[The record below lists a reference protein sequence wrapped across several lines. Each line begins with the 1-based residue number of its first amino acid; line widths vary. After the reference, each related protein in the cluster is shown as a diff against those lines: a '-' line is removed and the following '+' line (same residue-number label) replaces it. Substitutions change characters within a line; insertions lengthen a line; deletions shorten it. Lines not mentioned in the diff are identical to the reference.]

1 MNYSELIDKF
11 YNMGVPYSPFETI
24 GSSIEEFILVTLIFI
39 WIGFVRTGLGF
50 GGAVLGLPILML
62 IGGSP
67 INWLLIIGTHL
78 LFFSGIT
85 LLNSLKKVD
94 WSYLKN
100 SLPWILPAKIIGVI
114 GLINFSPDI
123 MTIIVYL
130 ITSLYAVTW
139 INNSQIIS
147 KKNWV
152 NNILLFFGGY
162 LSGTSLMGGVLLVAV
177 YMSHVALFVLWF
189 LLVSIKM
196 SAFVVVGVFVDWR
209 FSLMLIPAAALGH
222 FIGLRIHDRMI
233 QNDTKFKRWMGS
245 VLILVCVVGL
255 VKVFIN

>member
-1 MNYSELIDKF
+1 MTFTSLELVLIA
-11 YNMGVPYSPFETI
+11 
-24 GSSIEEFILVTLIFI
+24 FIFT

-67 INWLLIIGTHL
+67 IDWLPIIGIHL

-85 LLNSLKKVD
+85 LSNSLKEVD
-94 WSYLKN
+94 WVYLKK

-114 GLINFSPDI
+114 GLISLSPNI
-123 MTIIVYL
+123 MTVIVYL
-130 ITSLYAVTW
+130 ITSLYALTW
-139 INNSQIIS
+139 INNSQFIS

-177 YMSHVALFVLWF
+177 YMSYVDIKRLRNTLFVLWF
-189 LLVSIKM
+189 FLVSIKM
-196 SAFVVVGVFVDWR
+196 AAFLAVGVFVDWQ
-209 FSLMLIPAAALGH
+209 FSLMLIPVAALGH
-222 FIGLRIHDRMI
+222 FIGLRLHDRMI

-245 VLILVCVVGL
+245 VLILVCIVGL
-255 VKVFIN
+255 LKVFFN